1 MMMSTETQPAQF
13 GRFQLVE
20 RIAIGGMAEIF
31 LAKVKGAMGFEKSMV
46 IKRILPQYADDADF
60 LRMFV
65 TEAKLV
71 CHLEHPN
78 IVQVHEL
85 GEIDGQYYIAMETV
99 AGIDGR
105 RLWRTL
111 AKRRQRLP
119 GVLSLYIVSE
129 FLKGLDYAHRAVG
142 PEGRLLGVVHR
153 DISPSNVLISFRGDV
168 KIGDFG
174 IALVEHESR
183 TQAGVLKG
191 KYGYMSPEQVAGV
204 KVDHRSDL
212 FSAGVVLTEFL
223 LGRRLFLGRN
233 DFETLDKVLNVR
245 LDVLEENAD
254 ALPGEVV
261 GILRQ
266 ALMREPHERF
276 QSAREFH
283 DAIMELLYSQ
293 GKRITNETLAAFM
306 AQHVVPHLERPSN
319 LRGSQSGM
327 FPASPSNSPMVPGA
341 VTPETNLL
349 EQVKPKAQ
357 VAAPEADA
365 QPIAD
370 AALEAATASP
380 PSERTSS
387 SVGQELALNP
397 QEIPAEEGEALDL
410 LETGD
415 INLDSQSQ
423 SLSDDSIPGR
433 KRPSVLV
440 HQVLADAD
448 RPRTDKLPDFRGRLS
463 ARSVTKVLFRFFVV
477 SESGLLTMTG
487 PHAHGEQEDLV
498 NWIHDLRVNNG
509 YSGQAPRQ
517 SLQRTCEL
525 HFNEGKPILASADRT
540 EEEVVAFLIRTGVVE
555 KEMVKE
561 TVERK
566 PKRALMPALIALEH
580 VGPLQVS
587 RHITA
592 FIMDNVLDTF
602 GWREGSFAFFRDRS
616 CSSEAFPIGLA
627 GMALILQ
634 GVGALQEG
642 TLDSYF
648 LGIRGRRTAP
658 NRTPPMWIGAFKPD
672 ENMSAVY
679 RTAAESPTIDELLAR
694 CLKEGDPL
702 RMKQALYLLIEC
714 DMVLLTG

>member
-1 MMMSTETQPAQF
+1 MMMDAPTQAAQF
-13 GRFQLVE
+13 GRFQLLE

-31 LAKVKGAMGFEKSMV
+31 LAKVQGAMGFEKSMV

-85 GEIDGQYYIAMETV
+85 GEIEGQYYIAMETV
-99 AGIDGR
+99 TGIDGR
-105 RLWRTL
+105 QLWRTL

-142 PEGRLLGVVHR
+142 PDGRLLGVVHR
-153 DISPSNVLISFRGDV
+153 DISPSNVLISYRGDV

-254 ALPGEVV
+254 ALPGAVV

-306 AQHVVPHLERPSN
+306 AQHVVPHMVFKREPVSAQASTFPATPSRSPVVPGSVAPEDEMLER
-319 LRGSQSGM
+319 LSGK
-327 FPASPSNSPMVPGA
+327 PGEAGTDPEQPPLVEPPPEPPMPGA
-341 VTPETNLL
+341 DTLSKEVT
-349 EQVKPKAQ
+349 
-357 VAAPEADA
+357 
-365 QPIAD
+365 
-370 AALEAATASP
+370 
-380 PSERTSS
+380 
-387 SVGQELALNP
+387 GQELVLDP
-397 QEIPAEEGEALDL
+397 QEIPTEEGEQLEIQ
-410 LETGD
+410 ETGD
-415 INLDSQSQ
+415 INLGSGSE
-423 SLSDDSIPGR
+423 SLSGTDIPGR

-448 RPRTDKLPDFRGRLS
+448 RPRTDQLPDFRGRLS

-487 PHAHGEQEDLV
+487 PHAHGQQAELISWVQE
-498 NWIHDLRVNNG
+498 LRKEHG
-509 YSGQAPRQ
+509 YSGPDPQRAP
-517 SLQRTCEL
+517 QRTCEL

-540 EEEVVAFLIRTGVVE
+540 EEEVVAFLLRTGVLEQDQVR
-555 KEMVKE
+555 E
-561 TVERK
+561 TVKRK

-616 CSSEAFPIGLA
+616 CSSEAFPIRLE
-627 GMALILQ
+627 GMELIRK
-634 GVGALQEG
+634 GVGAMHEG
-642 TLDSYF
+642 PLDAF
-648 LGIRGRRTAP
+648 FQQVKARHAAP
-658 NRTPPMWIGAFKPD
+658 NRTPPMWIGAFNPD
-672 ENMSAVY
+672 DAMSAVY
-679 RTAAESPTIDELLAR
+679 RAAAESPTVDELLAR

-702 RMKQALYLLIEC
+702 RIKQALYLLLEC
-714 DMVLLTG
+714 DMVLLTN

>member
-1 MMMSTETQPAQF
+1 MSMSSEIQPVPF
-13 GRFQLVE
+13 GRFHLIE

-31 LAKVKGAMGFEKSMV
+31 LAKVQGAMGFEKSMV

-85 GEIDGQYYIAMETV
+85 GEIDGQYYIAMETIT
-99 AGIDGR
+99 GIDGR
-105 RLWRTL
+105 QLWRTL
-111 AKRRQRLP
+111 ARRRQRLP

-142 PEGRLLGVVHR
+142 PDGRLLGVVHR

-266 ALMREPHERF
+266 ALNREPHERF

-293 GKRITNETLAAFM
+293 GKRITNETLAAFL
-306 AQHVVPHLERPSN
+306 AQHVVPHLQRPTKAS
-319 LRGSQSGM
+319 GSISGM
-327 FPASPSNSPMVPGA
+327 YPASPSGSPMVPGS
-341 VTPETNLL
+341 VTPETQQLQRL
-349 EQVKPKAQ
+349 PRVEEARKEDEPPAVDQAPTPGTLPGSDPG
-357 VAAPEADA
+357 AAEA
-365 QPIAD
+365 
-370 AALEAATASP
+370 
-380 PSERTSS
+380 
-387 SVGQELALNP
+387 VGQEMALNP
-397 QEIPAEEGEALDL
+397 QEIPAEEGEALDML
-410 LETGD
+410 DSGD
-415 INLDSQSQ
+415 DVNLDGQSQ
-423 SLSDDSIPGR
+423 SKTDSSIPGR
-433 KRPSVLV
+433 KHPSVLV

-487 PHAHGEQEDLV
+487 PHAHGVQEELV
-498 NWIHDLRVNNG
+498 KWVHELRVKHG
-509 YSGQAPRQ
+509 YSGLYPRQ
-517 SLQRTCEL
+517 SPQRTCEL

-540 EEEVVAFLIRTGVVE
+540 EEEVVAFLIRTGVLDKDQV
-555 KEMVKE
+555 VE
-561 TVERK
+561 TVEQK
-566 PKRALMPALIALEH
+566 PTRALMPALIALEH
-580 VGPLQVS
+580 VGPLTVS

-616 CSSEAFPIGLA
+616 CSSEAFPIGMA
-627 GMALILQ
+627 GMSLIRQ
-634 GVGALQEG
+634 GVGALREG
-642 TLDSYF
+642 TLDAYYHEV
-648 LGIRGRRTAP
+648 RMRRAAP

-672 ENMSAVY
+672 EDMSRVY
-679 RTAAESPTIDELLAR
+679 RAAAESPTIDELLTR

-702 RMKQALYLLIEC
+702 RIKQALYLLIEC